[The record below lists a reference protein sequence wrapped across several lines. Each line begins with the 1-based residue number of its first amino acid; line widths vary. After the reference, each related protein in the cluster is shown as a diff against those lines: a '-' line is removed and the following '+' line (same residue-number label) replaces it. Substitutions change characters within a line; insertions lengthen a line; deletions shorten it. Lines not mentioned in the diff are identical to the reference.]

1 MHPFV
6 SYVAIL
12 LCFNLYFPSAICAT
26 FTNLTD
32 HAALLAFKAH
42 ITKDPMDVTT
52 SWNESLH
59 FCLWKGVSCSPQ
71 HQRVSILNLNS
82 QGLSGSIS
90 PSIAN
95 LSFLRLLDLSN
106 NSFRGVVPPEIGRL
120 SRLQRVVLANNSL
133 TGPIPV
139 NLSSC
144 FNLRILH
151 LSRNNFTGH
160 IPAEFGSMSNLVEVY
175 LDRNYFEGPIPDSFG
190 NISSL
195 KVLSIQGN
203 EMRRRI
209 PESIGQLKSL
219 NILNV
224 ADNSLSGLIPSS
236 IYNLSYL
243 TTLFMRYNQ
252 LEGSLPW
259 DIGLTLPN
267 IQVFRISA
275 NHLSGVIPV
284 SLSNASNLEFLEL
297 SCHVFGNNLGKG
309 QANELS
315 FITSLVNCSQLI
327 ELNLDGN
334 NFGGQIP
341 SSLANLSTHLQVFGI
356 SGNKISGGIP
366 SDIGNLIGLNSLSMH
381 YNQLTGT
388 IPEGIGK
395 LYKLQ
400 EVGFGKNKLSG
411 EIPSSI
417 GNLTLLNQL
426 WLEQNNLQGS
436 IPSSLGNCK
445 NLFLL
450 RLYNNEL
457 NGTIPPELASLPS
470 LSKSLDLDQNRL
482 TGPLPME
489 VGNLKTLVKLNFSHN
504 ELSGEIPSSLGGC
517 TSLQYLY
524 MDHNYFTGQLPS
536 SLSSLRGIEEVDLS
550 HNNFSGMIPKY
561 FSTFPFLVQLN
572 LSFNDFQ
579 GDVPVGRVF
588 SNVTALSLVGNDKLC
603 GGIPELQLPSCLL
616 KKPGRKNMS
625 LPLKLTISLI
635 FGLVGLFLILFAV
648 LFYCFKMQ
656 RKRSSTKSSL
666 VDPFMKIS
674 YGDLL
679 KATDGFSS
687 GNLIGI
693 GSFGSVYKGVL
704 EDQIYVA
711 VKVLNLQRI
720 GASKSF
726 FSECKALRNIRHR
739 NLVKILTACST
750 VDYRGNEFKALVY
763 EFMPNKSLEAWLH
776 SPLDEEQEQP
786 RSLSLCQRL
795 NIITDVAVA
804 VDYLHNHCE
813 LPIIHCD
820 IKPSNVL
827 LDDSMTAHLG
837 DFGLARITADSNSEV
852 ISDQTSSVGLK
863 GTIGYAAPEYGMGSK
878 ATKEGVLYSFGIL
891 LLHVFTGKRP
901 TDDMFRDGLNL
912 HKLVQM
918 CLDENVEEIVDPT
931 LVLGEAAAEP
941 RPHLKGI
948 NECLI
953 SLLRIGEACSREL
966 PRDRMEIH
974 DALNHLLK
982 LKTMF

>member
-82 QGLSGSIS
+82 QGLSGFIS

-151 LSRNNFTGH
+151 LSPNNFTGH

-203 EMRRRI
+203 EIRGRI
-209 PESIGQLKSL
+209 PESIRQLKSL

-243 TTLFMRYNQ
+243 TTLFMRVNQ

-284 SLSNASNLEFLEL
+284 SLSDASNLEFLEL
-297 SCHVFGNNLGKG
+297 SENKFSGGVPAVLGNLKKLSWLGVIGNNLGKG

-315 FITSLVNCSQLI
+315 FITSLVNCTQLI

-341 SSLANLSTHLQVFGI
+341 SSLANLSTHLQAFGI
-356 SGNKISGGIP
+356 SDNKISGGIP
-366 SDIGNLIGLNSLSMH
+366 SDIGNLIGLNSLNMH
-381 YNQLTGT
+381 YSQLTGT

-400 EVGFGKNKLSG
+400 EMGFGKNKLSG
-411 EIPSSI
+411 EIPSSV

-426 WLEQNNLQGS
+426 WIEQNNLQGS
-436 IPSSLGNCK
+436 IPSSLGNCR

-450 RLYNNEL
+450 RLYSNEL
-457 NGTIPPELASLPS
+457 NGTIPPELVSLPS
-470 LSKSLDLDQNRL
+470 LSKSLDLDQNHL

-489 VGNLKTLVKLNFSHN
+489 VGNLKTLVKLNVSHN
-504 ELSGEIPSSLGGC
+504 ELSGEIPSSLGG
-517 TSLQYLY
+517 L
-524 MDHNYFTGQLPS
+524 
-536 SLSSLRGIEEVDLS
+536 
-550 HNNFSGMIPKY
+550 
-561 FSTFPFLVQLN
+561 QLN

-579 GDVPVGRVF
+579 GDVPVGRVV
-588 SNVTALSLVGNDKLC
+588 SNVTALSVVGNDKLC

-616 KKPGRKNMS
+616 KKPRRKNMS

-648 LFYCFKMQ
+648 LFYWFKMQ
-656 RKRSSTKSSL
+656 RKCPSTKSSL

-674 YGDLL
+674 YSDLL
-679 KATDGFSS
+679 KATDVFSS

-704 EDQIYVA
+704 EDQTYVA

-739 NLVKILTACST
+739 NLVKILTACSS
-750 VDYRGNEFKALVY
+750 VDYQGNEFKALVY

-795 NIITDVAVA
+795 NIITDVAAA
-804 VDYLHNHCE
+804 VDYLLNHCE

-837 DFGLARITADSNSEV
+837 DFGLARIIADSNSEV

-878 ATKEGVLYSFGIL
+878 ATKG
-891 LLHVFTGKRP
+891 
-901 TDDMFRDGLNL
+901 
-912 HKLVQM
+912 
-918 CLDENVEEIVDPT
+918 
-931 LVLGEAAAEP
+931 
-941 RPHLKGI
+941 
-948 NECLI
+948 
-953 SLLRIGEACSREL
+953 
-966 PRDRMEIH
+966 
-974 DALNHLLK
+974 
-982 LKTMF
+982 